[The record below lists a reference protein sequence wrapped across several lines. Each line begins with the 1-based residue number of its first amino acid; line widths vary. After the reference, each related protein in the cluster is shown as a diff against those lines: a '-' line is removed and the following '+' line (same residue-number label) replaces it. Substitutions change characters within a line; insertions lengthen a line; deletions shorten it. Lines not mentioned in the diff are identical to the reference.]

1 MDTEF
6 VTHTVVSLDDEDRVT
21 YQLKNEELT
30 LEGREKALVL
40 LFLGQSGVGK
50 SFLIDLMCNHLKGRA
65 WNASERYKITDDSLG
80 DEVTA
85 YSMKKTSLG
94 RPVMVIDTPGL
105 GDVVEYQR
113 NQEVISKIGVFLL
126 GLKLEINSV
135 CYVRTEK
142 PSPLHKFHQE

>member
-1 MDTEF
+1 MDSEF

-30 LEGREKALVL
+30 LEGRENALVL

-65 WNASERYKITDDSLG
+65 WNASERYKITDDSIG
-80 DEVTA
+80 DEVMA
-85 YSMKKTSLG
+85 YSMKETSLG

-113 NQEVISKIGVFLL
+113 NQEVISKIGAFLQ
-126 GLKLEINSV
+126 GFNLEINAV